1 MTRPTSPNLPEP
13 VEHGHLASNSTPSA
27 DRLITVYLRTLTSPQ
42 TIKTY
47 NTELRMF
54 VSYLMGELGKGLEEL
69 TAEDVSLY
77 REHLIKTYAP
87 ATAAKK
93 LAALRRFLIFTFMA
107 GATTV
112 NPEALRFFAKSPR
125 VHQDSSYN
133 ILTDEEL
140 SRMLSAARV
149 TNYRDYVLL
158 AIMAGG
164 GLREAEVVG
173 IKIGDFQDVG
183 GGQVLL
189 RVRGKGDKIR
199 NVPLSPALWSLLQRF
214 VLHSGRSLNSHTD
227 ARKPLFCSRVGKDKA
242 LTTRSVQNIVKK
254 YVRAAGITKPISPHS
269 IRHTVGTNMAVN
281 EAPLL
286 VIQQFLGHA
295 DPKTTLRYI
304 RRAEELAARAY
315 QYNTLPL

>member
-1 MTRPTSPNLPEP
+1 MTQTSNLPEP
-13 VEHGHLASNSTPSA
+13 VQDGHLAPQDSTPSA

-54 VSYLMGELGKGLEEL
+54 VSYLEGELGKRIEEL

-133 ILTDEEL
+133 VLTDDEL
-140 SRMLSAARV
+140 SRMLSAART

-183 GGQVLL
+183 HGQVLL

-199 NVPLSPALWSLLQRF
+199 NVPLSPELWALVQRF
-214 VLHSGRSLNSHTD
+214 VLHSGRSLNSHAD
-227 ARKPLFCSRVGKDKA
+227 ARKPLLSSRVGKDKP

-286 VIQQFLGHA
+286 VIQQFLGHS
-295 DPKTTLRYI
+295 DPKTTMRYI